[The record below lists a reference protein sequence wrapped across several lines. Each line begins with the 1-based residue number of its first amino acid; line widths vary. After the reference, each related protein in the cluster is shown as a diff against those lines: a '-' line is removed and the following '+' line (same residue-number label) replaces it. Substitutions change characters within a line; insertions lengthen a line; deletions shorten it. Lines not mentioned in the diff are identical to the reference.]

1 MGSSTSTPAPPPKKN
16 KPEGRK
22 ADNQILNSY
31 QKSIVRNA
39 WRHMSQKGPSNCGS
53 TITRR
58 MMARKSTIG
67 DILDRSTLDYHNLQ
81 IVEFLQKVMQ
91 SLDEPD
97 KISKLCQEIGQKHA
111 KYRRSKGMKIDYWD
125 KLGEAITETIREYQ
139 GWKIHRESL
148 RAATVLVSYVVDQLR
163 FGYSRGLHV
172 QGSRETKE
180 DDEE

>member
-1 MGSSTSTPAPPPKKN
+1 MVAVVVS
-16 KPEGRK
+16 
-22 ADNQILNSY
+22 
-31 QKSIVRNA
+31 
-39 WRHMSQKGPSNCGS
+39 
-53 TITRR
+53 
-58 MMARKSTIG
+58 
-67 DILDRSTLDYHNLQ
+67 
-81 IVEFLQKVMQ
+81 VMQ

-97 KISKLCQEIGQKHA
+97 KISKMCQEIGQLHA

-172 QGSRETKE
+172 QGSRDTKE
-180 DDEE
+180 EEDGE

>member
-1 MGSSTSTPAPPPKKN
+1 
-16 KPEGRK
+16 
-22 ADNQILNSY
+22 
-31 QKSIVRNA
+31 
-39 WRHMSQKGPSNCGS
+39 MSQKGPSNCGS

-67 DILDRSTLDYHNLQ
+67 EVLDRSTLDYHNIQ

-91 SLDEPD
+91 MLDEPD
-97 KISKLCQEIGQKHA
+97 KISKLCQEVGQKHA

-163 FGYSRGLHV
+163 FASSR
-172 QGSRETKE
+172 
-180 DDEE
+180 DF

>member
-1 MGSSTSTPAPPPKKN
+1 MGSSSSSPAKQ
-16 KPEGRK
+16 PESRKAK

-31 QKSIVRNA
+31 QKSIIRNA
-39 WRHMSQKGPSNCGS
+39 WRHMSQKGPANCGS

-67 DILDRSTLDYHNLQ
+67 EVLDKSASEYHNLQ

-91 SLDEPD
+91 MLDEPD
-97 KISKLCQEIGQKHA
+97 KISKLCQEVGQKHA

-172 QGSRETKE
+172 QGSRETK
-180 DDEE
+180 DEEEEN

>member
-1 MGSSTSTPAPPPKKN
+1 MGSSNSSPTPPTPRKKVEGKKN
-16 KPEGRK
+16 
-22 ADNQILNSY
+22 DILNSY
-31 QKSIVRNA
+31 QKSILRNA

-67 DILDRSTLDYHNLQ
+67 DVLDRSTLDYHNIQ

-97 KISKLCQEIGQKHA
+97 KISKMCQEIGQLHA

-172 QGSRETKE
+172 QGSRDTKE
-180 DDEE
+180 EEDEE